1 MSFVL
6 ALAQPSFGLVCAD
19 TRLSVKPRNG
29 QELTS
34 DDGIFELSLP
44 DGTTTRIGP
53 EGRKVR
59 KLRRGWI
66 ASPSI
71 RFAMAQWGHRL
82 NALESTDI
90 DDVERALREEY
101 AEAEEKLY
109 ESFGNP
115 SDELVK
121 SAIFLLQ
128 DSGATF
134 EVANVRFR
142 DESVDVGRADYYFHF
157 PSDSSAE
164 VVTATNAQMTHNFL
178 PPRDTAGLCAMVR
191 FLAKMFQ
198 DVHRASN
205 QVSNRI
211 EMGLMLRTGP
221 GQIKNFHLLAS
232 NPEIL
237 AAYDTQVFQ
246 MLRPV

>member
-19 TRLSVKPRNG
+19 TRLSVKPENG
-29 QELTS
+29 QQLMS
-34 DDGIFELSLP
+34 DDGILELSLP
-44 DGTTTRIGP
+44 DGTTARIGS

-66 ASPSI
+66 ASPSV

-82 NALESTDI
+82 NALQSTDL

-109 ESFGNP
+109 EGFGNP

-121 SAIFLLQ
+121 SVIFLLQ
-128 DSGATF
+128 DSGVTF
-134 EVANVRFR
+134 EVANLRFR
-142 DESVDVGRADYYFHF
+142 DESIDAGRADYYFHF

-164 VVTATNAQMTHNFL
+164 VVTATNAQMAHNFL
-178 PPRDTAGLCAMVR
+178 PPRDTAGLCGMVR
-191 FLAKMFQ
+191 FLARMFQ
-198 DVHRASN
+198 DVHGASN

-211 EMGLMLRTGP
+211 ELGLMLRTGP
-221 GQIKNFHLLAS
+221 GQVKNFHLLAS
-232 NPEIL
+232 NSEIL
-237 AAYDTQVFQ
+237 AAYDAQILK
-246 MLRPV
+246 MLRSV